1 MRALSRFTRL
11 ARLSR
16 HALAAALLAATAGLT
31 ACGSVSDLVAP
42 GTKGFAPARLAL
54 SATVPALQQLQQ
66 GGVAALRVSATY
78 ERADGSQVPL
88 STQTFPLTSERTQ
101 DVPVPIDLGAC
112 LNDAQRRAAT
122 GEGACVVRLSLT
134 LLLDDRVLDTQAIGP
149 FVLQPGATLA
159 APAAVT
165 LYEVRTV
172 RVDLPTGSVTRPDG
186 SLRLEVGASATL
198 SAAALDPSGGTVAG
212 RTARWTSA
220 TPAVATV
227 NEQTGVVTAVA
238 PGTARITASIGG
250 RDASVDVAVVPRA
263 SPVTIVAGG
272 SGSGT
277 IVSTP
282 AGLSCRVVNG
292 QTSGTCTFSFAG
304 DAQVSLVATADPGS
318 GFVGW
323 SDACATAGTATT
335 CVVTADQARSAR
347 ATFGVLRTLVVGGAG
362 DGAGAIGSTPG
373 GIACT
378 VGATGGGSCS
388 AQFLEG
394 TTVTL
399 TASPATGNTFVGWSG
414 DCAAASGPTCT
425 LTISSAT
432 RSATARFAR
441 PQALSVEL
449 AGSGDGSVG
458 GSVGGTAIA
467 CVRRDGATSG
477 TCSATAPL
485 GTVVTL
491 SASPDANSTF
501 TGWTGACSGTGPCTV
516 TVDQARTVG
525 ATFTRRQVTLTV
537 AVSGAG
543 AGTVVVDGQRC
554 TLAAGAGSQ
563 TCTLR
568 VDVGRA
574 LALTAEVGTA
584 SEFTGWSGACAA
596 SARSPSCSLTL
607 SGDGSVGATFV
618 PGAVRITIVGESN
631 TTGGGTVG
639 TTDGRLACTI
649 SGANATGTC
658 DALVAIGTTLTL
670 NASPDPRST
679 FGSWSGACAGTAGP
693 TCSFTVRTAASV
705 GARFLRQQV
714 SLTVGVGGSGAGTV
728 SLNGSAFCTL
738 GPTQGT
744 NACTRLVDAGAPI
757 TLTMAPASGSTATW
771 GGPCANAPVTGPCT
785 FTATGTSV
793 SVPVSF
799 ALTGMVSVRPVAGYT
814 GGGVV
819 RSSDQRIDCTI
830 APLTGAISG
839 TCDAVYA
846 TGSTVSLSLVSHTM
860 EIFAG
865 AWSGLC
871 TSSGPTCTFTAPA
884 AGGTARIALPEFVDV
899 DVSWTGAG
907 SVATA
912 FGSSAGQLLSC
923 DALPGTFHCS
933 AFAPE
938 GSTITFTATP
948 QWAGGFQGWTDGCAA
963 AGTALVCT
971 RTIPFRTSGNPP
983 YVVGARFAFEAVV
996 DVSGGGTV
1004 ALQGVT
1010 GPNTA
1015 CTNSGTGTITCS
1027 LHSPTR
1033 TATLVATPASG
1044 NVLTG
1049 WGTVACITPTATC
1062 TVDVTAANGRISA
1075 TFASQGPVGLEFDR
1089 DSASTGEGRV
1099 ITSFGTCNLPLSGRN
1114 GACSEVAPVGATR
1127 SYTAQPFSGSQF
1139 VSWGGPCAGQ
1149 TGTTC
1154 TLSPVTVGGTIT
1166 ARFDLTAT
1174 QLLTLGGINSITPG
1188 TGTMTTSPAG
1198 TPAMSCTVTG
1208 NAASGT
1214 CSATYA
1220 VNANVSITP
1229 TPAAGS
1235 VFSAWSG
1242 ACTGS
1247 VVPCVVPMNGPKTVN
1262 ALFVPSTSTLRLAFD
1277 AQSAQR
1283 GFLTTNVGLSC
1294 SDTPENQGLAGNGCA
1309 PTGGAVTTGTSVTVT
1324 ASGQLPGSGFVGWTG
1339 SAPCAGVQ
1347 ATTCTFTMSSDVTVT
1362 GRFGSLFNPTLEVQ
1376 SDAGSGGGTVSMQ
1389 TIRNTTQ
1396 FSQPGFGVN
1405 QITLN
1410 LFSGDVV
1417 RFTATA
1423 TGAAFFQGWE
1433 GDCASFG
1440 TNPVC
1445 TLSSTFSLVRAR
1457 FNGGSLNRRPA
1468 PPSGQRSPVRP

>member
-1 MRALSRFTRL
+1 MRALSRFTRA
-11 ARLSR
+11 ARAAR
-16 HALAAALLAATAGLT
+16 AALAAALLAGTAGLT

-42 GTKGFAPARLAL
+42 GTKGLAPARLAL
-54 SATVPALQQLQQ
+54 SATVPALQQA
-66 GGVAALRVSATY
+66 GVAALRVSATY

-88 STQTFPLTSERTQ
+88 TTQTFPLTSERTQ

-134 LLLDDRVLDTQAIGP
+134 LLLDERVLDTQAIGP

-159 APAAVT
+159 APTAVT

-172 RVDLPTGSVTRPDG
+172 RVDLPAGAVTRPDG

-220 TPAVATV
+220 TPAVAAV

-250 RDASVDVAVVPRA
+250 REASVDVAVVPRA
-263 SPVTIVAGG
+263 SPVTIAGGG

-292 QTSGTCTFSFAG
+292 QTSGTCTFSFPG
-304 DAQVSLVATADPGS
+304 DVQVSLVATADQGS

-323 SDACATAGTATT
+323 SDACAAAGSATT
-335 CVVTADQARSAR
+335 CVVTPDQARSAR
-347 ATFGVLRTLVVGGAG
+347 ATFGALRTLVVGGAG
-362 DGAGAIGSTPG
+362 DGSGAIGSTPG

-378 VGATGGGSCS
+378 VGATSGGTCS

-414 DCAAASGPTCT
+414 DCAAAGPTCT
-425 LTISSAT
+425 LTMSSAA
-432 RSATARFAR
+432 RSAIARFAR
-441 PQALSVEL
+441 PQALSVDV
-449 AGSGDGSVG
+449 AGNGDGSVG
-458 GSVGGTAIA
+458 GTVGGTAIA
-467 CVRRDGATSG
+467 CVRRNGATSG

-543 AGTVVVDGQRC
+543 AGTVIVDGQRC

-563 TCTLR
+563 SCTLR

-596 SARSPSCSLTL
+596 SARTPSCSLTL

-618 PGAVRITIVGESN
+618 PGAVRITIVGEAN

-658 DALVAIGTTLTL
+658 EALVAIGTTLTL
-670 NASPDPRST
+670 NAAADPQST

-714 SLTVGVGGSGAGTV
+714 PLSVGVGGSGTGTV
-728 SLNGSAFCTL
+728 NLNGAAFCTL
-738 GPTQGT
+738 APNQGT
-744 NACTRLVDAGAPI
+744 NACSRLVDLGASV
-757 TLTMAPASGSTATW
+757 TLTLSPASGSGATW
-771 GGPCANAPVTGPCT
+771 GGACASVPVTGPCT
-785 FTATGTSV
+785 FVVSGTGT

-799 ALTGMVSVRPVAGYT
+799 TVAEQTLTVAPIAAYLGAGTITSGDGRIACAVDFPVGNVTGPCSASYPVGASVALTFTSDGNTNSVVSEWIGPCSSSSRTSCTLVMPGTPVTIQPGIALPVDLTIVTSGA
-814 GGGVV
+814 GGVTV
-819 RSSDQRIDCTI
+819 TGVDFATPFNCPDGECTTLS
-830 APLTGAISG
+830 AHEGA
-839 TCDAVYA
+839 T
-846 TGSTVSLSLVSHTM
+846 L
-860 EIFAG
+860 
-865 AWSGLC
+865 
-871 TSSGPTCTFTAPA
+871 TFTAEP
-884 AGGTARIALPEFVDV
+884 TAV
-899 DVSWTGAG
+899 
-907 SVATA
+907 
-912 FGSSAGQLLSC
+912 
-923 DALPGTFHCS
+923 
-933 AFAPE
+933 
-938 GSTITFTATP
+938 
-948 QWAGGFQGWTDGCAA
+948 GGFRQWGGVCSGTTSPCVVRLPPGSMFPTVTASFDGAVFL
-963 AGTALVCT
+963 TV
-971 RTIPFRTSGNPP
+971 N
-983 YVVGARFAFEAVV
+983 GASNA
-996 DVSGGGTV
+996 GGGTIAV
-1004 ALQGVT
+1004 QGAT
-1010 GPNTA
+1010 
-1015 CTNSGTGTITCS
+1015 GTGTVCTLASQQVTTSCVLRSPS
-1027 LHSPTR
+1027 LTSV
-1033 TATLVATPASG
+1033 TLVATPAAQGSAFQ
-1044 NVLTG
+1044 G
-1049 WGTVACITPTATC
+1049 WDAPSPSCTTAPTC
-1062 TVDVTAANGRISA
+1062 TLGLLDAEVRGVAAVFEA
-1075 TFASQGPVGLEFDR
+1075 VPVPLNFDR
-1089 DSASTGEGRV
+1089 NLASTGAGLV
-1099 ITSFGTCNLPLSGRN
+1099 VTSFGSCSMPQSSSVG
-1114 GACSEVAPVGATR
+1114 GSCSEVAFLGASRT
-1127 SYTAQPFSGSQF
+1127 YTAIPSSGSQF

-1154 TLSPVTVGGTIT
+1154 TLSPVTQGGTIT
-1166 ARFDLTAT
+1166 ARFDLTST
-1174 QLLTLGGINSITPG
+1174 QVLSLDGINSITPG
-1188 TGTMTTSPAG
+1188 TGTLTTAPAG
-1198 TPAMSCTVTG
+1198 TPTMSCTLTG
-1208 NAASGT
+1208 AAESGT
-1214 CSATYA
+1214 CSAAYP
-1220 VNANVSITP
+1220 VNANVSVTP
-1229 TPAAGS
+1229 TPAPGS
-1235 VFSAWSG
+1235 SFISWSG
-1242 ACTGS
+1242 ACSGA
-1247 VVPCVVPMNGPKTVN
+1247 VVPCVVAMNGPKTVG
-1262 ALFVPSTSTLRLAFD
+1262 ALFMVTPVLRLAFD

-1283 GFLTTNVGLSC
+1283 GFLSTNVGLSC
-1294 SDTPENQGLAGNGCA
+1294 SDTPENPGVAGNGCA
-1309 PTGGAVTTGTSVTVT
+1309 PTGGAVTAGTSVTVT
-1324 ASGQLPGSGFVGWTG
+1324 AAGQLPGSGFVGWTG

-1347 ATTCTFTMSSDVTVT
+1347 ATTCTFTMTGDVTVT

-1389 TIRNTTQ
+1389 TIRSTTQ
-1396 FSQPGFGVN
+1396 FSQPGLGVN

-1445 TLSSTFSLVRAR
+1445 TLSSSCSLVRAR

-1468 PPSGQRSPVRP
+1468 PPSGQRSPAKP

>member
-1 MRALSRFTRL
+1 MRAPSRLTRL
-11 ARLSR
+11 ARHAR
-16 HALAAALLAATAGLT
+16 HAVAAALLAGAGGLT
-31 ACGSVSDLVAP
+31 ACAGVSDLVAP
-42 GTKGFAPARLAL
+42 GAKGFAPARLAL
-54 SATVPALQQLQQ
+54 SATVPALQQA
-66 GGVAALRVSATY
+66 GVAALRVSATY

-88 STQTFPLTSERTQ
+88 TTQTFPLTSERTQ

-112 LNDAQRRAAT
+112 LNDAQRSRAGTT
-122 GEGACVVRLSLT
+122 GDGACVVRLSLT
-134 LLLDDRVLDTQAIGP
+134 LLLDERVLDTQAIGP

-159 APAAVT
+159 APSAVT

-172 RVDLPTGSVTRPDG
+172 RVDLPAGAVTRPDG

-198 SAAALDPSGGTVAG
+198 SAAALDPNGGTVAG

-227 NEQTGVVTAVA
+227 NEGTGVVTAVA

-250 RDASVDVAVVPRA
+250 REASVDVAVVPRA
-263 SPVTIVAGG
+263 SPVTVAAGG

-277 IVSTP
+277 ITSTP
-282 AGLSCRVVNG
+282 AGLSCRVVAG
-292 QTSGTCTFSFAG
+292 QTSGTCTFSFPG

-318 GFVGW
+318 GFAGW

-347 ATFGVLRTLVVGGAG
+347 ATFGALRTLSVGGAG

-378 VGATGGGSCS
+378 VGATSGGTCS
-388 AQFLEG
+388 AQFLDG

-399 TASPATGNTFVGWSG
+399 TASPATGNTFAGWSG
-414 DCAAASGPTCT
+414 DCAAASGPACT

-449 AGSGDGSVG
+449 AGTGDGSVG
-458 GSVGGTAIA
+458 GTVGGTAIA

-485 GTVVTL
+485 GTVVSL

-543 AGTVVVDGQRC
+543 AGTVIVDGQRC

-563 TCTLR
+563 TCALR

-574 LALTAEVGTA
+574 LALTAETGTA
-584 SEFTGWSGACAA
+584 SEFSGWSGACAA
-596 SARSPSCSLTL
+596 SARTPSCSLTL

-618 PGAVRITIVGESN
+618 PGAVRVTIVGEAN

-639 TTDGRLACTI
+639 TTDGRLACSIT
-649 SGANATGTC
+649 GANATGTC
-658 DALVAIGTTLTL
+658 DALVPVGTTLTL

-693 TCSFTVRTAASV
+693 TCSLTVRAATSV

-714 SLTVGVGGSGAGTV
+714 SLTVGIGGSGAGTV

-738 GPTQGT
+738 APGQGS
-744 NACTRLVDAGAPI
+744 ASCTRLVDVGAPI
-757 TLTMAPASGSTATW
+757 ALTMAPASGSTATW

-799 ALTGMVSVRPVAGYT
+799 ALTGLVSVRPVVGYT

-830 APLTGAISG
+830 APVTGATSG

-846 TGSTVSLSLVSHTM
+846 AGTTVSLSVVSFTM

-871 TSSGPTCTFTAPA
+871 TASGRTCTFSAPA
-884 AGGTARIALPEFVDV
+884 AGGVARIALPEFVDV
-899 DVSWTGAG
+899 NLGWTGSG

-912 FGSSAGQLLSC
+912 FSDSTGRLLTCSG
-923 DALPGTFHCS
+923 LPAQFDCTAS
-933 AFAPE
+933 APE
-938 GSTITFTATP
+938 GSTVTFTATP
-948 QWAGGFQGWTDGCAA
+948 QFAGGFQGWTDGCAA
-963 AGTALVCT
+963 AGTATVCT
-971 RTIPFRTSGNPP
+971 RTIPFRTAGNAP

-1033 TATLVATPASG
+1033 TATMVATPASG

-1049 WGTVACITPTATC
+1049 WGTIACISPTATC
-1062 TVDVTAANGRISA
+1062 FLDVTSAAGRVSA
-1075 TFASQGPVGLEFDR
+1075 TFESQGPVGLEFDR
-1089 DSASTGEGRV
+1089 DPASTGEGRV

-1114 GACSEVAPVGATR
+1114 GACSEVAPVGSTR

-1174 QLLTLGGINSITPG
+1174 QVLSLGGINSITPG

-1198 TPAMSCTVTG
+1198 TPTMSCTVTG
-1208 NAASGT
+1208 NAPSGT

-1247 VVPCVVPMNGPKTVN
+1247 VVPCVVTMNGPKTVN
-1262 ALFVPSTSTLRLAFD
+1262 ALFVPTPVLRLAFD
-1277 AQSAQR
+1277 PLSVQR
-1283 GFLTTNVGLSC
+1283 GFLSTNVGLGC
-1294 SDTPENQGLAGNGCA
+1294 SDTPENPGVAGNGCA
-1309 PTGGAVTTGTSVTVT
+1309 PTGGPVAPGTSVTVT
-1324 ASGQLPGSGFVGWTG
+1324 GSGSLPGSGFVGWTG
-1339 SAPCAGVQ
+1339 SSPCTGVQ
-1347 ATTCTFTMSSDVTVT
+1347 STSCTFTMSSDVTVT
-1362 GRFGSLFNPTLEVQ
+1362 ARFGGLFNPTLEVQ
-1376 SDAGSGGGTVSMQ
+1376 SDAGSGGGTVSVQ
-1389 TIRNTTQ
+1389 TIRGTQQ
-1396 FSQPGFGVN
+1396 FSQPSLGVN

-1417 RFTATA
+1417 TMTATT
-1423 TGAAFFQGWE
+1423 TGSAFFQGWE

-1445 TLSSTFSLVRAR
+1445 TLSTTFTLVRAR

-1468 PPSGQRSPVRP
+1468 PSGQRSPARP